1 MGTGLS
7 LKIYHTFKFHNP
19 IKSMHVNFDPTD
31 IDLSRPGEAF
41 VKSSSYLMLGTMFEG
56 INLQTMHIPPIFL
69 EFAKLLAYLGAS
81 VAFFKFLFKLLSKP
95 KDTVE

>member
-1 MGTGLS
+1 
-7 LKIYHTFKFHNP
+7 
-19 IKSMHVNFDPTD
+19 MHVNFDPTD

-56 INLQTMHIPPIFL
+56 VHLQTMHIPPIFL

-81 VAFFKFLFKLLSKP
+81 VAFFKFMLKLITKE
-95 KDTVE
+95 KDAPE